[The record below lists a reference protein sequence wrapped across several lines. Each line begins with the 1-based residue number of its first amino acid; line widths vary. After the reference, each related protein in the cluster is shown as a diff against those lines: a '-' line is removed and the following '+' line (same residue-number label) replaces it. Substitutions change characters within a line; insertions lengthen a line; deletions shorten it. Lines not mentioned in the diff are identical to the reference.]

1 MKKIYFLII
10 LIFFTSNCSLNKVVQ
25 HHGVHNLEK
34 KQEKLKI
41 NESNKN
47 DILSIIGPPSTKSA
61 FENDI
66 YIYIERKT
74 SSSKLSK
81 LGKKVLLVN
90 NVLVLD
96 INKKGLLIKKEFF
109 NKDDMN
115 KLKFDEQETYADH
128 SKRSFIY
135 NFFYTLRQRIDDPRG
150 IKRSKN

>member
-1 MKKIYFLII
+1 M
-10 LIFFTSNCSLNKVVQ
+10 VQ

-47 DILSIIGPPSTKSA
+47 DILSIIGPPSTKSV

-115 KLKFDEQETYADH
+115 KLKFDEQETYTDH

-150 IKRSKN
+150 IKRVKN

>member
-1 MKKIYFLII
+1 MKKLLLLSLI
-10 LIFFTSNCSLNKVVQ
+10 LLASCTLNKVVQ
-25 HHGVHNLEK
+25 HHGIHNLEK
-34 KQEKLKI
+34 KQAKLKI
-41 NESNKN
+41 NSTNKN
-47 DILSIIGPPSTKSA
+47 DILKLIGPPSTKNT
-61 FENDI
+61 FDNELF
-66 YIYIERKT
+66 IYIERKT

-115 KLKFDEQETYADH
+115 KLKFDEQETYTDH

-150 IKRSKN
+150 IKRVKN

>member
-1 MKKIYFLII
+1 M
-10 LIFFTSNCSLNKVVQ
+10 VQ

-47 DILSIIGPPSTKSA
+47 DILSIIGPPSTKSV

-81 LGKKVLLVN
+81 FGKKVLLVN

-115 KLKFDEQETYADH
+115 KLKFDEQETYTDH

-150 IKRSKN
+150 IKRVKN